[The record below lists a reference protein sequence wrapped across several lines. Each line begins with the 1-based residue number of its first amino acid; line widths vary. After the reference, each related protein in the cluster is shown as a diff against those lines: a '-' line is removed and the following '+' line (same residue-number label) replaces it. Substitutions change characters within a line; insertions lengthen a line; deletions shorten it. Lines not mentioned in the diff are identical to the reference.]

1 LVSGRLMMART
12 LCRRFSAESGFW
24 KMICS
29 ARSWSRLR
37 LGTVG
42 ASFGPGHLERRALV
56 GRAQAEQHP
65 GQGGLPAARLADQA
79 ERLTDTQVEI
89 DVR

>member
-1 LVSGRLMMART
+1 MMART

-37 LGTVG
+37 WGAVG
-42 ASFGPGHLERRALV
+42 ASLDPDISSAEPSS
-56 GRAQAEQHP
+56 GRAQPEQHP

-79 ERLTDTQVEI
+79 ERLADVQVR
-89 DVR
+89 DRCR